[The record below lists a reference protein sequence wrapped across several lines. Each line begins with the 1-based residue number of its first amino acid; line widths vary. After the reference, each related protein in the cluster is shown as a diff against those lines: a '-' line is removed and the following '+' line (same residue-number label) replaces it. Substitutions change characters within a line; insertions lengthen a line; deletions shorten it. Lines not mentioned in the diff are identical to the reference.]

1 MARIVAEIMNRELF
15 SVRPDDRAE
24 VVLDAI
30 LAYGITAVPVLDDER
45 RPLGV
50 VSLRD
55 LVDPERRSPISSPA
69 ATVLQSASV
78 EEAARALGVTSFHHL
93 VVVDEEGRA
102 VGMVSAVDLV
112 RGLVGLPARH
122 PAAFPHWDEELRVS
136 WSDDTPLDVEHIA
149 RAPREPG
156 VFVLVSGGV
165 GQFETDVWAEG
176 TNGVR
181 GRLLELLGSPQEP
194 ALGAVLAHGAL
205 RYRTAI
211 VLDSVKREAMVTRIR
226 DRTGHLPAPQR
237 KVLD

>member
-15 SVRPDDRAE
+15 SVRPDDRTE

-45 RPLGV
+45 RPVGV

-55 LVDPERRSPISSPA
+55 LVEPNRKSPISSPA
-69 ATVLQSASV
+69 ATVPAGATI
-78 EEAARALGVTSFHHL
+78 EDAARALGATSFHHL
-93 VVVDEEGRA
+93 VVVDDEGRA

-112 RGLVGLPARH
+112 RAFVGMPARH
-122 PAAFPHWDEELRVS
+122 PPAFPHWDGELNVS
-136 WSDDTPLDVEHIA
+136 WSDDTPLDLDHVA

-165 GQFETDVWAEG
+165 GAYETDVWSEAS
-176 TNGVR
+176 NGVR
-181 GRLLELLGSPQEP
+181 GRLAEIVTTPQQGP
-194 ALGAVLAHGAL
+194 GLAAVLASGAL

-211 VLDSVKREAMVTRIR
+211 VLDSVKREAMVDRLRARITAR
-226 DRTGHLPAPQR
+226 G
-237 KVLD
+237 